1 VKKFN
6 LFLLIINFSF
16 ASFTANA
23 SLLDF
28 QELEAFSG
36 SIQGIQYTNSG
47 FQLDVLTG
55 NEFHSFGIGDLGY
68 TGSTALSTTGVL
80 TETKLSQSS
89 GGLFDLISIDLAL
102 GGFIANSI
110 VTFTNNTGYSQIFSL
125 TGDPF
130 DFTPSVQNYLLDS
143 EFLGS
148 SFVTWTTNSNNLI
161 QFDNIQ
167 VNNVSAVPVPAA
179 IYLFAT
185 GLAAL
190 GLSRKKNIS

>member
-23 SLLDF
+23 ALLDF

-102 GGFIANSI
+102 GAPIANSI